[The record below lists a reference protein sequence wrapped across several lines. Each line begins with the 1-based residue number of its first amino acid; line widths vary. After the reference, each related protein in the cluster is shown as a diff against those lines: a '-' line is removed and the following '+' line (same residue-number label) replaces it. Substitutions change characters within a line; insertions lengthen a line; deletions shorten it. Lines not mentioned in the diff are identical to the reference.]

1 MMSDSIEGSSQQSRI
16 TAFAGT
22 AQITISE
29 EFDEVTDLDTGG
41 ISEDFSIFENMDG
54 LSDDMRFL
62 VCNFFEDSKIRF
74 PLAKA
79 NLVDHQNVI
88 FPL

>member
-1 MMSDSIEGSSQQSRI
+1 MGDSIEGSSQQSRI

-29 EFDEVTDLDTGG
+29 EFDEITDPDTAG

-62 VCNFFEDSKIRF
+62 VCNFVWRK
-74 PLAKA
+74 L
-79 NLVDHQNVI
+79 
-88 FPL
+88 